1 MPSPTQHTGS
11 TAETAA
17 AQHLQDLGYTILER
31 NLRVGHAEA
40 DLVALSP
47 QGALVVVEV
56 KARRGAWHPED
67 RVDSVK
73 RGHLVRVAAAL
84 LQEERFRDRI
94 AQFDV
99 VAVSLDQ
106 NGAAAEVLHIPHAFD
121 ASGMGW

>member
-1 MPSPTQHTGS
+1 MPSPTQHTGHH
-11 TAETAA
+11 AESAA
-17 AQHLQDLGYTILER
+17 AQHLQALGYAILER

-84 LQEERFRDRI
+84 LQEERFQDRI

-99 VAVSLDQ
+99 VAVCLDPA
-106 NGAAAEVLHIPHAFD
+106 GAVTEVLHIPHAFD
-121 ASGMGW
+121 ASVLGW